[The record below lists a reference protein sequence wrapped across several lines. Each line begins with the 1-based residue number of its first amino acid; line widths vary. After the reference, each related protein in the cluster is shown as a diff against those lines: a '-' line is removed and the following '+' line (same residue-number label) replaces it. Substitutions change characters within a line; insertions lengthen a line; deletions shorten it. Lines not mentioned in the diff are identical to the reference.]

1 MFGIPPFILLALPLL
16 FQIIFGR
23 KAIRDDIKVKFGT
36 ICLTS
41 FVSQILLFFISFS
54 IASTNQEKRIAEKK
68 FACGMEITGII
79 VFSLLFSF
87 FLLIAIIIQ
96 NSIKKSY
103 ANEY

>member
-1 MFGIPPFILLALPLL
+1 MFGIPSFILLALPLL

-36 ICLTS
+36 ICLVS
-41 FVSQILLFFISFS
+41 FVLQILLFFISFS
-54 IASTNQEKRIAEKK
+54 IASTNQEKRIAEEK
-68 FACGMEITGII
+68 FACGMEITGTI

-103 ANEY
+103 AN